1 MPNITLNTH
10 IITKHDTAQNWANS
24 SYIPYDGEIVISSN
38 NTGTPYGRNQT
49 ELKIGNGVDSVS
61 NIAGVYPIN
70 SLRYV
75 TCSGGRISLSA
86 YGNAG
91 MNIND
96 YALVVANGNYPT
108 PKVGSIV
115 QVSEIEAYS
124 TYPDGSTGYFID
136 YKTVWSPPS
145 ASATPSL
152 YCHTL
157 TISARGTGSASLNPN
172 QIYLS
177 IPGIVVYS
185 SKSNFT
191 SSDFDN
197 YPQMRVA
204 GGKFTESGPN
214 HYTYNFS
221 GINILPDSGY
231 VYGYCTN
238 GSTITFEYTGATA
251 TSSHQV

>member
-10 IITKHDTAQNWANS
+10 IISKHDTAQNWVNS

-38 NTGTPYGRNQT
+38 NTGTPYGKNQT
-49 ELKIGNGVDSVS
+49 ELKIGNGVDAVS
-61 NIAGVYPIN
+61 NIAGVFPTN

-75 TCSGGRISLSA
+75 ECSGGRTMMFA
-86 YGNAG
+86 YGNVG

-96 YALVVANGNYPT
+96 YAIVVANGNYPT

-115 QVSEIEAYS
+115 QVRNIGTSS
-124 TYPDGSTGYFID
+124 TFPNGYTMYYID
-136 YKTVWSPPS
+136 YNTVWSPPTSS
-145 ASATPSL
+145 APSL

-157 TISARGTGSASLNPN
+157 TISARGTGSTSLNPN

-177 IPGIVVYS
+177 IPGVIVYS

-191 SSDFDN
+191 SSDFGN
-197 YPQMRVA
+197 YSQVHVA
-204 GGKFTESGPN
+204 GGKFVESGPN
-214 HYTYNFS
+214 HYNYNFS
-221 GINILPDSGY
+221 GIEIRPSDGRIY
-231 VYGYCTN
+231 AYCTN
-238 GSTITFEYTGATA
+238 GATITFDYAGASA